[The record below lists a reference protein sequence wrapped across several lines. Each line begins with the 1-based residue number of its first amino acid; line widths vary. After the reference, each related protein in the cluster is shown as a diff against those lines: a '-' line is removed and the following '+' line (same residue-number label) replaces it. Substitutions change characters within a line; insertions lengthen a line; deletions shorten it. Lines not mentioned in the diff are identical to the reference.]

1 MEITRFSSYCVAV
14 FRWLLTDD
22 LTEAQRGDRILGCNH
37 LSRPGVRGPQSQE
50 AGNRRKVMC
59 VGSRAQKGETKKIVW
74 VGHRQGPVC
83 VCSPTCFCDALQGF
97 YYGRIYADNLFVF
110 SITMTFCLVAPLILP
125 VSFLFFFGALVVY
138 KRQLL
143 FVYENEFESGGAF
156 WPRVYTRMVIAL
168 YFMQVH
174 KNIYTTLWYR
184 YIVVYTVYSYIC
196 R

>member
-1 MEITRFSSYCVAV
+1 M
-14 FRWLLTDD
+14 
-22 LTEAQRGDRILGCNH
+22 
-37 LSRPGVRGPQSQE
+37 
-50 AGNRRKVMC
+50 M
-59 VGSRAQKGETKKIVW
+59 GSAIGK
-74 VGHRQGPVC
+74 
-83 VCSPTCFCDALQGF
+83 VCSLTCFANVVQGF

-168 YFMQVH
+168 YFMQVCRDFH
-174 KNIYTTLWYR
+174 MYDICKMHFG
-184 YIVVYTVYSYIC
+184 YIC
-196 R
+196 KPTGAPATCLCD